1 MWKRCEYIKKILLK
15 FINRYSLIYLPLGWI
30 FGLAIFFI
38 AFEPSIVLYI
48 LSFFVI
54 GSFFGLYLFNSK
66 RGLVVDNHNFSN
78 FEYTIIEFYSDYW
91 LGCTASKFIVNEFK
105 KKHEDIPI
113 VSVNASKKNYLET
126 IEKYNLKYTPTYVLV
141 DNQGEKIYKRVGT
154 FNVEKFDSLVS

>member
-1 MWKRCEYIKKILLK
+1 MWKRGEYMKKILLK

>member
-1 MWKRCEYIKKILLK
+1 MKKILLK

-30 FGLAIFFI
+30 FGLVIFFI

-113 VSVNASKKNYLET
+113 VSVNASKKDYLET

-141 DNQGEKIYKRVGT
+141 DKYGEKIYKRVGT
-154 FNVEKFDSLVS
+154 FNVEKFDSIVS

>member
-1 MWKRCEYIKKILLK
+1 MKKILLK

-30 FGLAIFFI
+30 FGLVIFFI
-38 AFEPSIVLYI
+38 AFEPSVVLYI

-105 KKHEDIPI
+105 KKHEEIPI
-113 VSVNASKKNYLET
+113 VSVNASKKDYLET

-141 DNQGEKIYKRVGT
+141 DKHGDKIYKRVGT

>member
-1 MWKRCEYIKKILLK
+1 MKKILLK

-66 RGLVVDNHNFSN
+66 RGLVVDKHNFSN
-78 FEYTIIEFYSDYW
+78 FEYTIIEFYSDY
-91 LGCTASKFIVNEFK
+91 
-105 KKHEDIPI
+105 
-113 VSVNASKKNYLET
+113 
-126 IEKYNLKYTPTYVLV
+126 
-141 DNQGEKIYKRVGT
+141 
-154 FNVEKFDSLVS
+154 

>member
-1 MWKRCEYIKKILLK
+1 MKKILLK

-30 FGLAIFFI
+30 FGLVIFFI

-105 KKHEDIPI
+105 KENPEVFF
-113 VSVNASKKNYLET
+113 VSINASKQKDHPFIDEYKLFN
-126 IEKYNLKYTPTYVLV
+126 TPTYVLI
-141 DNQGEKIYKRVGT
+141 NNKGEKIVRRVGT
-154 FNVEKFDSLVS
+154 FNPTYFKKYLA

>member
-1 MWKRCEYIKKILLK
+1 MKKILLK

-30 FGLAIFFI
+30 FGLVIFFI

-105 KKHEDIPI
+105 KKHEEIPI
-113 VSVNASKKNYLET
+113 VSVNASKKDYLET

-141 DNQGEKIYKRVGT
+141 DKYGEKIYKRVGT
-154 FNVEKFDSLVS
+154 FNVEKFDSIVS

>member
-1 MWKRCEYIKKILLK
+1 MKKILLK

-38 AFEPSIVLYI
+38 AFEPSFVLYI

-54 GSFFGLYLFNSK
+54 GSFFGLYLFNSR
-66 RGLVVDNHNFSN
+66 RGLVLDNHNFSN

-141 DNQGEKIYKRVGT
+141 DKQGEKIYKRVGT

>member
-1 MWKRCEYIKKILLK
+1 MKKILLK

-30 FGLAIFFI
+30 FGLVIFFV
-38 AFEPSIVLYI
+38 AFEPSSVLYI

-105 KKHEDIPI
+105 RKHEDIPI
-113 VSVNASKKNYLET
+113 VSVNASKKDYLET

-141 DNQGEKIYKRVGT
+141 DKYGEKIYKRVGT
-154 FNVEKFDSLVS
+154 FNVEKFDSIVS

>member
-1 MWKRCEYIKKILLK
+1 MKKILLK
-15 FINRYSLIYLPLGWI
+15 FINRYSLIYLPLGWM
-30 FGLAIFFI
+30 FGLVIFFI

-113 VSVNASKKNYLET
+113 VSVNASKKDYLET

-141 DNQGEKIYKRVGT
+141 DKYGEKIYKRVGT
-154 FNVEKFDSLVS
+154 FNVEKFDSIVS

>member
-1 MWKRCEYIKKILLK
+1 MKKILLK

-30 FGLAIFFI
+30 FGLVIFFI

-66 RGLVVDNHNFSN
+66 RGLVLDNHNFSN

-113 VSVNASKKNYLET
+113 VSVNASKKDYLET

-141 DNQGEKIYKRVGT
+141 DKYGEKIYKRVGT
-154 FNVEKFDSLVS
+154 FNVEKFDSIVS

>member
-1 MWKRCEYIKKILLK
+1 MKKILLK

-38 AFEPSIVLYI
+38 AFEPSFVLYI

>member
-1 MWKRCEYIKKILLK
+1 MKKILLK

-30 FGLAIFFI
+30 FGLVIFFV
-38 AFEPSIVLYI
+38 AFEPSSVLYI

-113 VSVNASKKNYLET
+113 VSVNASKKDYLET

-141 DNQGEKIYKRVGT
+141 DKYGEKIYKRVGT
-154 FNVEKFDSLVS
+154 FNVEKFDSIVS

>member
-1 MWKRCEYIKKILLK
+1 MKKILLK

-30 FGLAIFFI
+30 FGLVIFFI

-105 KKHEDIPI
+105 KKHEEIPI
-113 VSVNASKKNYLET
+113 VSVNASKKDYLET

-141 DNQGEKIYKRVGT
+141 DKHGDKIYKRGGT

>member
-1 MWKRCEYIKKILLK
+1 MQRCEYMKKILLK

-30 FGLAIFFI
+30 FGLVIFFI
-38 AFEPSIVLYI
+38 AFEPSFVLYI

-141 DNQGEKIYKRVGT
+141 DKQGEKIYKRVGT

>member
-1 MWKRCEYIKKILLK
+1 MKKILLK

-30 FGLAIFFI
+30 FGLVIFFI

-154 FNVEKFDSLVS
+154 FNVEKSDSLVS

>member
-1 MWKRCEYIKKILLK
+1 MKKILLK

-38 AFEPSIVLYI
+38 AFEPSFVLYI

-113 VSVNASKKNYLET
+113 ASVNASKKNYLET

-141 DNQGEKIYKRVGT
+141 DKQGEKIYKRVGT

>member
-1 MWKRCEYIKKILLK
+1 MKKILLK

-38 AFEPSIVLYI
+38 AFEPSFVLYI

-141 DNQGEKIYKRVGT
+141 DKQGEKIYKRVGT

>member
-1 MWKRCEYIKKILLK
+1 MKKILLK

-30 FGLAIFFI
+30 FGLVIFFI

-105 KKHEDIPI
+105 KKHEEIPI

>member
-1 MWKRCEYIKKILLK
+1 MKKILLK

-30 FGLAIFFI
+30 FGLVIFFV
-38 AFEPSIVLYI
+38 AFEPSSVLYI

-113 VSVNASKKNYLET
+113 VSVNASKKDYLET

>member
-1 MWKRCEYIKKILLK
+1 MKKILLK

-30 FGLAIFFI
+30 FGLVIFFI

>member
-1 MWKRCEYIKKILLK
+1 MKKILLK

-30 FGLAIFFI
+30 FGLVIFFI

-66 RGLVVDNHNFSN
+66 RGLVLDNHNFSN

-105 KKHEDIPI
+105 KKHEEIPI
-113 VSVNASKKNYLET
+113 VSVNASKKDYLET
-126 IEKYNLKYTPTYVLV
+126 IEKYNLKYTPTSVLV
-141 DNQGEKIYKRVGT
+141 DKHGEKIYKRVCT
-154 FNVEKFDSLVS
+154 FNVEKFDSFVS

>member
-1 MWKRCEYIKKILLK
+1 M
-15 FINRYSLIYLPLGWI
+15 
-30 FGLAIFFI
+30 
-38 AFEPSIVLYI
+38 
-48 LSFFVI
+48 I

-126 IEKYNLKYTPTYVLV
+126 VEKYNLKYTPTYVLV
-141 DNQGEKIYKRVGT
+141 DKQGEKIYKRVGT

>member
-1 MWKRCEYIKKILLK
+1 MKKILLK

-30 FGLAIFFI
+30 FGLIIFFI
-38 AFEPSIVLYI
+38 AFEPSVVLYI

-91 LGCTASKFIVNEFK
+91 LGCTASKFIVNEFR
-105 KKHEDIPI
+105 KKHDEIPI
-113 VSVNASKKNYLET
+113 VSVNASKKDYLET
-126 IEKYNLKYTPTYVLV
+126 IQKYNLKYTPTYVLV
-141 DNQGEKIYKRVGT
+141 DRYGEKIYKRVGT